1 MYVSDRLQGLKR
13 TYMEGILRV
22 PSEARLSYHSLQGLP
37 TGYRGIRLESLEGT
51 NDDNGRRDWP
61 TG

>member
-37 TGYRGIRLESLEGT
+37 AGVQGNKARKPRGNQR
-51 NDDNGRRDWP
+51 
-61 TG
+61 